1 MGQACGM
8 DEKRVMLKALWM
20 KNLQKKREP
29 GMQASMGG

>member
-8 DEKRVMLKALWM
+8 DEKRVMLKGLWM
-20 KNLQKKREP
+20 KHLQKKRQP